1 MSVGVQGAQSL
12 RDRLEEE
19 DTFHL
24 PKSQRLIDLDL
35 DESLLRLVPESVA
48 RESTV
53 LPVHSFGETIWLV
66 CPNTGDLALE
76 DQLTF
81 LLNRRIRLIQRPA
94 SEIEGAINQF
104 YGDCK
109 LESVE
114 KIVQCLDNDEWDD
127 DQEFQASFGSK
138 SRMMGR
144 SCMGL
149 KVRKTSKRK
158 SGLPTQGNGMFYN
171 TIAEGERVLAYR
183 RDGTIEMLVGP
194 KVVFKGWTRFAP
206 MDHYV
211 AHPGQF
217 VRLQY
222 HDGREETKVGP
233 SEEWLDPRVH
243 AAIEVDDCVDLAA
256 KEAVVV
262 YGGSR
267 AGAESDENEQASRR
281 IFYGPGQFCPKPGE
295 WLHTFSWHASHG
307 GHRGAEKRPNALK
320 FTKLCLMPDQMYHD
334 VPDVRTADDA
344 VLTIRLMIF
353 FELVDIERMLD
364 TTRDP
369 IGDFINAATSDVV
382 EFTGKRTFE
391 DFKQQTERL
400 NELQTYQ
407 QLLHRAE
414 QCGYKI
420 NNVVYRGYGA
430 PDSLQ
435 AMHDEAIATR
445 TRLQLDRDTE
455 RQAQDLEDYKLSCQ
469 MDRASRRR
477 EEQLAEIEH
486 DLEMKRKRVEAELEE
501 ESRKQVFAR
510 DQKTAEENLA
520 AEFKQRENEQQQTH
534 LEALKA
540 MGVELTSY
548 LTQARADQVIELRG
562 SGHTVPQLHVGSGS
576 NGHHGKEKA

>member
-1 MSVGVQGAQSL
+1 MSAGVQGARSL

-19 DTFHL
+19 DDFYL
-24 PKSQRLIDLDL
+24 PKSQRLVDLGI
-35 DESLLRLVPESVA
+35 DESLLGKVPESVA

-66 CPNTGDLALE
+66 CPDAEDLALE

-81 LLNRRIRLIQRPA
+81 LLNSRIRLIQRSE
-94 SEIEGAINQF
+94 SEIERAINRF
-104 YGDCK
+104 YGDSH
-109 LESVE
+109 LDSVE
-114 KIVQCLDNDEWDD
+114 KIVQCFDE
-127 DQEFQASFGSK
+127 DQEFQASFGTK
-138 SRMMGR
+138 QMHRARME
-144 SCMGL
+144 L
-149 KVRKTSKRK
+149 KVGNSKTKPRRRTN
-158 SGLPTQGNGMFYN
+158 PQGNGMFYF

-217 VRLQY
+217 VRLRY
-222 HDGREETKVGP
+222 HDGREETKLGP

-262 YGGSR
+262 YGGSQEE
-267 AGAESDENEQASRR
+267 AKSDKNEQASRR

-445 TRLQLDRDTE
+445 TRLQLERDTE

-486 DLEMKRKRVEAELEE
+486 DLEMKRKRVEAEHDE
-501 ESRKQVFAR
+501 ESRKRVFAR
-510 DQKTAEENLA
+510 EQKTAEENLA

-562 SGHTVPQLHVGSGS
+562 SGHTVPQLHVSPGS
-576 NGHHGKEKA
+576 NGHHDKEKA